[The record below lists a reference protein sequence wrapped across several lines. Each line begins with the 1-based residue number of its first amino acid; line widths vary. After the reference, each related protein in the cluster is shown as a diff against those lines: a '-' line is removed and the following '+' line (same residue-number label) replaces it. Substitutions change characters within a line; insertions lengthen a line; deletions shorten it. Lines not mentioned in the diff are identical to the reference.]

1 MVRRSAAVPLGSLR
15 ALVALV
21 ALTFVSCVS
30 TPRCPP
36 SSGASGRAASASEV
50 LPGDYA
56 LVMTATR
63 GAERGASVRG
73 TLRLVALDP
82 AIDYRANVLLTGS
95 VEIDFDAVAAPVLT
109 DDTPPPGSTD
119 PRAPGVLVIS
129 HGDLDGAGPGAV
141 LVVGTSSNLYPV
153 RERIEGDPEGGEI
166 FHMVTDGAG
175 IGLFVDRSRPGCFCG
190 SWDRW
195 GIVGEGSGS
204 YCARRLP

>member
-1 MVRRSAAVPLGSLR
+1 MTSSTSCPLLKNRLFDHLASYGLGGVVPRIPIPFPVMMLFAAIEKKKK
-15 ALVALV
+15 
-21 ALTFVSCVS
+21 
-30 TPRCPP
+30 
-36 SSGASGRAASASEV
+36 SGRSGSSSEI
-50 LPGDYA
+50 P
-56 LVMTATR
+56 
-63 GAERGASVRG
+63 
-73 TLRLVALDP
+73 
-82 AIDYRANVLLTGS
+82 ITGS
-95 VEIDFDAVAAPVLT
+95 VEIDFDAVAAPVLS

-195 GIVGEGSGS
+195 GIVGAGSGS
-204 YCARRLP
+204 YCAYHLSDGPSGAGG